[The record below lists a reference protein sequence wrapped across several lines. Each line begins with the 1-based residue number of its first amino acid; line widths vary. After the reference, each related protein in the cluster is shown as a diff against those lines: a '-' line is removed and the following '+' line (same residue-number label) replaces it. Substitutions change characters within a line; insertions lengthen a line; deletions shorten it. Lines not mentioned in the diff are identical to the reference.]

1 MTTKTIPNFAK
12 AAAVLTFT
20 SGVEGPDQALQIYE
34 ELTATDEP
42 VWSVL
47 DKHGATRW
55 SPVDNLDPADW
66 LEEIEMLAKSIA
78 IAQAHFQGN

>member
-1 MTTKTIPNFAK
+1 MKPIPNFAK

-20 SGVEGPDQALQIYE
+20 SGVKGPDQALEIYE
-34 ELTATDEP
+34 ELVTTGNP

-47 DKHGATRW
+47 DKHEATRW
-55 SPVDNLDPADW
+55 SPVDNLDILDW

-78 IAQAHFQGN
+78 TAQAHFQGN

>member
-1 MTTKTIPNFAK
+1 MKPIPNFAK

-20 SGVEGPDQALQIYE
+20 SGIKGPDQALEIYE
-34 ELTATDEP
+34 ELVTTGNH

-55 SPVDNLDPADW
+55 SPVDNLDLVDW
-66 LEEIEMLAKSIA
+66 LG
-78 IAQAHFQGN
+78 GNRNACQEYCHCTGPLPR